1 MLIELDTI
9 FKDFYGSFVDHFHS
23 IEKNYDIYSHTYAGY
38 IRISCQWIGNTADSP
53 IKNILEIKCTGY
65 GPKEVKGS
73 MNIII
78 DQLFLDKIGFDTL
91 NVDSLNLTINNLII
105 VQKSIV
111 SNNSEF
117 KNISLL
123 LDNCQ
128 VPELSIAG
136 NFTEVKFNNN
146 RININSFECNCY
158 SLDLSNNQPNKVRE
172 KSDINIFGTCSKSI
186 NIVSNKF
193 YHSIGVFSES
203 CKEINIEMN
212 ECDNLYYRNSCFEN
226 LKISYSKI
234 NELKLEDLSP
244 IYSEGCS
251 SIVLIGNQIFDFL
264 TLDKLDFERSFWVFK
279 SNKFSLK
286 RISKLS
292 FTLFDN
298 SIKTIELRDVY
309 WNYRNINNKKVH
321 SGYQKRDALIKLKSA
336 YSKQQDHYHER
347 IFKSYEKRWHHDN
360 KPSFPLTLSWY
371 SNEFGL
377 SLTRPFLWLIF
388 LIGLEIFLI
397 LIFNWDCTKIF
408 LEQNANFL
416 YLLNPAHRTEIF
428 TEIIKDH
435 TCDNKTNLINWIIL
449 IDNTFR
455 IAIGYTLFQFINAFR
470 YKYDLR

>member
-23 IEKNYDIYSHTYAGY
+23 KEKNYDIYSHTYAGY
-38 IRISCQWIGNTADSP
+38 IRISCQWIGNTKDSP

-78 DQLFLDKIGFDTL
+78 DQLFLDKIGLDTL

-146 RININSFECNCY
+146 RININSFECNCS
-158 SLDLSNNQPNKVRE
+158 SLDISSNQPNKVRE
-172 KSDINIFGTCSKSI
+172 KSDINIFGKCPNSI
-186 NIVSNKF
+186 NIVNNKF
-193 YHSIGVFSES
+193 YDSIGIFSES
-203 CKEINIEMN
+203 CKEINIEQN
-212 ECDNLYYRNSCFEN
+212 EFKHLEYCHSSFEN
-226 LKISYSKI
+226 LKISYNKI
-234 NELKLEDLSP
+234 INMALQDLSP
-244 IYSEGCS
+244 IHSEGYS
-251 SIVLIGNQIFDFL
+251 SIFLIGNLDLACL
-264 TLDKLDFERSFWVFK
+264 TLDKLDFERTFWK
-279 SNKFSLK
+279 LEPKTLSLK
-286 RISKLS
+286 QVAKSSL
-292 FTLFDN
+292 TLVDN
-298 SIKTIELRDVY
+298 SIKTIKLHDVS
-309 WNYRNINNKKVH
+309 WNYKSINNKKAH
-321 SGYQKRDALIKLKSA
+321 SGYHKKETLIKLKSE
-336 YSKQQDHYHER
+336 YSKQQDNYHER
-347 IFKSYEKRWHHDN
+347 LFKSYEKRWYHDN
-360 KPSFPLTLSWY
+360 KPSFPLFLSWY

-377 SLTRPFLWLIF
+377 SLLRPFIWLF
-388 LIGLEIFLI
+388 LLVVLESI
-397 LIFNWDCTKIF
+397 LIITINLDCAQLYF
-408 LEQNANFL
+408 EQFGNFF

-428 TEIIKDH
+428 LEIIEKT
-435 TCDNKTNLINWIIL
+435 TCDTNRSVNSII
-449 IDNTFR
+449 IVDNFFR
-455 IAIGYTLFQFINAFR
+455 ILIGYTLFQFINAFR